1 MILGGGHPEKEHDN
15 ERYDPR
21 VQQQPTV
28 VMTKTMCSST
38 VWMIGI
44 VAICVGLLTQ
54 MMELP
59 IRKDEEDEI
68 LDGTAYNLIDVTA
81 PAMTGRVLTMFAYLA
96 ARTPLGPIVI
106 RHLLNQNGIQLLRQ
120 LSASSVLKEVAHPT
134 YFPMTRLSHVD
145 HEYHCR
151 MAEEFNPK
159 ILREGI
165 PWNSSIDDGGQYR
178 SILDYHQLYQSRRAK
193 PSQVMDQV
201 LQGLETLQHLR
212 MMRSVHTDQVR
223 QQALESDARWEAG
236 QALSLFDGVP
246 VAFKDM
252 MLVQGHD
259 ICSGSAYCHFAT
271 RDDALVAKFRT
282 AGAIILGTTVMTEGG
297 VTPLGYSL
305 WSDGPFNPYDMD
317 YYCGGSSSG
326 SAVVVASGIVP
337 LAIGFDGG
345 GSVRVPASMSGVM
358 GLAMTYGRIETSSG
372 WQSTNV
378 KAGPL
383 AATVQDVA
391 LSHVFMSGSVN
402 TNHFF
407 SQLYDGGARGTPPA
421 HLGGG
426 GGGGE
431 GGDSYFDSGM
441 KGLRLG
447 VYWDHFQHSDPE
459 IVQKC
464 NDALHFL
471 IQSGASV
478 QNITIPYLRQIQMS
492 QGIKIL
498 SEFATIWDARFYD
511 PNVTLEANTDITLA
525 MGKLVTANEVLA
537 AENIR
542 TYAKDLVQNKLFR
555 HLELDAIVSPML
567 GTKVPKPKAG
577 YRAAGESNTPLVYKV
592 MRFVPLS
599 NFLGL
604 PAMSVPIGYEEET
617 GLPIGFQLL
626 GDAWQEHKLLR
637 IAEVL
642 EKKVLQRRRP
652 PSQNFV
658 DPLATWL

>member
-1 MILGGGHPEKEHDN
+1 
-15 ERYDPR
+15 
-21 VQQQPTV
+21 
-28 VMTKTMCSST
+28 
-38 VWMIGI
+38 MIGI
-44 VAICVGLLTQ
+44 VAICVGLLTS

-59 IRKDEEDEI
+59 IRKDDENEI
-68 LDGTAYNLIDVTA
+68 FDGTAYNLIDVTA
-81 PAMTGRVLTMFAYLA
+81 PAMTGWLLTMFAYLA

-106 RHLLNQNGIQLLRQ
+106 RQLLNQNGIQLIRQ
-120 LSASSVLKEVAHPT
+120 LSASSILKEVAHPT
-134 YFPMTRLSHVD
+134 YFPITRLSHED

-151 MAEEFNPK
+151 IAEEFNPQ
-159 ILREGI
+159 ILAEGI
-165 PWNSSIDDGGQYR
+165 PWNSHGGGQYR
-178 SILDYHQLYQSRRAK
+178 SILDYHQLYHSRRAK

-212 MMRSVHTDQVR
+212 MMRSIHHDQVR

-259 ICSGSAYCHFAT
+259 ICSGSHHCHFAT
-271 RDDALVAKFRT
+271 CDDALVAKFRT
-282 AGAIILGTTVMTEGG
+282 AGAIILGTTVMNEGG

-326 SAVVVASGIVP
+326 SAVVVASGIAP

-345 GSVRVPASMSGVM
+345 GSIRVPASMSGVM
-358 GLAMTYGRIETSSG
+358 GLATTYGRLETSSAL
-372 WQSTNV
+372 QSTNV
-378 KAGPL
+378 KGGPL

-391 LSHVFMSGSVN
+391 LSHVFMSGSVD

-421 HLGGG
+421 HLGGV
-426 GGGGE
+426 GE
-431 GGDSYFDSGM
+431 GGDSYFHSGM
-441 KGLRLG
+441 RGLRLG

-459 IVQKC
+459 VVQKC

-471 IQSGASV
+471 IQSGATV
-478 QNITIPYLRQIQMS
+478 QNITIPYLRQIHMS
-492 QGIKIL
+492 HGIKIL
-498 SEFATIWDARFYD
+498 SEFASLWDARFYD
-511 PNVTLEANTDITLA
+511 LNITLEANTDITLV
-525 MGKLVTANEVLA
+525 MGKEVTANEVWA

-577 YRAAGESNTPLVYKV
+577 YRTAGESNTPLVYKV

-637 IAEVL
+637 IAAVL
-642 EKKVLQRRRP
+642 EKKLLQRRRP
-652 PSQNFV
+652 PAQNFV
-658 DPLATWL
+658 DPLATWLSS